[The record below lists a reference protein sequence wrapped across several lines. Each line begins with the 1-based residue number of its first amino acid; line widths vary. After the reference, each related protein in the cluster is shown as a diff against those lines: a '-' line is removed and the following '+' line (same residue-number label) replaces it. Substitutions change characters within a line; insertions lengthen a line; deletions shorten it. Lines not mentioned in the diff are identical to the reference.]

1 MKEFKTQLID
11 TPGVIERVSNLF
23 KGDSVLISGFNTF
36 LPIGYSIEC
45 NTIDNRIKVI
55 TPSGTTTISD
65 SESFHLKHPTD
76 PKETGDGGPLEIN
89 HAINYVHKI
98 KNCFTDRPEI
108 YKEFL
113 EILQNYQKG
122 GKPIHKVYEQVK
134 ILLNGSTELLDEF
147 KQFLPEPKLR
157 KKRHGNTTLTIA
169 KRSKHYHTKEEIETS
184 DVRSGRRMD
193 YAWPNFSTEEADF
206 FDKVKSFVDNQLTY
220 GEFLKVLDL
229 FNSHRMDQSTLISRV
244 EGFIGSNQDLMEIF
258 KTLIGY
264 DETNKQEIK
273 PSLDTSDCGPT
284 YRYTPKRLQNN
295 KCSGRDALC
304 WDVLNDTFVSHP
316 TWANEIRT
324 SVACKK
330 NQYEEALDRVE
341 EERYDYDLNIEANL
355 NTVALLEPIA
365 KKISQMTVD
374 EKTNFKLSPDFASTS
389 KTVFLRTLK
398 KIYGSN
404 KGSEMINLLNTNPSQ
419 SIPVVLKRLKQKDA
433 EWKRAQREWNK
444 IWREVES
451 KNYWK
456 SLDHQGVL
464 FKLSD
469 RKTLT
474 TQSFV
479 IQAELDE
486 QFQFGFQ
493 DKAIFKDVSRLVY
506 FFLESQPIYTR
517 EDCLSMRR
525 FMNTIIPAMF
535 DVNDVEPS
543 LMTVDDIGLEE
554 VDDDEFDDKSS
565 VQSLDSVLS
574 NQQNKRRALEIQGK
588 RTSRRNRFERVGLL
602 KNVLMRNTS
611 RIQSSSSEG
620 EDADDE
626 EEQDQ
631 VRSEVS
637 SEDQEQRRTH
647 QEETEEEKEE
657 EEEED
662 DDNEAIEEEKESSME
677 PDNERMLYQALYD
690 RLHKMKKLDEEFE
703 KDQRKSKQAC
713 KEALDLGITPRRFKT
728 LKMDTK
734 KGYYNVL
741 LALIDKLLEGE
752 VDQQTFEESVRYIF
766 GSDAYV
772 LFTID
777 KLVLLLVRHI
787 L

>member
-1 MKEFKTQLID
+1 
-11 TPGVIERVSNLF
+11 
-23 KGDSVLISGFNTF
+23 
-36 LPIGYSIEC
+36 
-45 NTIDNRIKVI
+45 
-55 TPSGTTTISD
+55 
-65 SESFHLKHPTD
+65 
-76 PKETGDGGPLEIN
+76 
-89 HAINYVHKI
+89 
-98 KNCFTDRPEI
+98 
-108 YKEFL
+108 
-113 EILQNYQKG
+113 
-122 GKPIHKVYEQVK
+122 
-134 ILLNGSTELLDEF
+134 
-147 KQFLPEPKLR
+147 
-157 KKRHGNTTLTIA
+157 
-169 KRSKHYHTKEEIETS
+169 
-184 DVRSGRRMD
+184 
-193 YAWPNFSTEEADF
+193 
-206 FDKVKSFVDNQLTY
+206 
-220 GEFLKVLDL
+220 
-229 FNSHRMDQSTLISRV
+229 
-244 EGFIGSNQDLMEIF
+244 
-258 KTLIGY
+258 
-264 DETNKQEIK
+264 
-273 PSLDTSDCGPT
+273 
-284 YRYTPKRLQNN
+284 
-295 KCSGRDALC
+295 
-304 WDVLNDTFVSHP
+304 
-316 TWANEIRT
+316 
-324 SVACKK
+324 
-330 NQYEEALDRVE
+330 
-341 EERYDYDLNIEANL
+341 NL

-602 KNVLMRNTS
+602 KNVLMRNT
-611 RIQSSSSEG
+611 
-620 EDADDE
+620 
-626 EEQDQ
+626 
-631 VRSEVS
+631 
-637 SEDQEQRRTH
+637 T
-647 QEETEEEKEE
+647 
-657 EEEED
+657 
-662 DDNEAIEEEKESSME
+662 
-677 PDNERMLYQALYD
+677 LYD

-713 KEALDLGITPRRFKT
+713 KEALDLGITPRRFKSKRQKVYIIDIDAVNYKT
-728 LKMDTK
+728 ALKMDTK

-787 L
+787 HIIITDAHSQRLFEIFKTEHRAEQMDQGDSLSYKTKVIGILDPVDN